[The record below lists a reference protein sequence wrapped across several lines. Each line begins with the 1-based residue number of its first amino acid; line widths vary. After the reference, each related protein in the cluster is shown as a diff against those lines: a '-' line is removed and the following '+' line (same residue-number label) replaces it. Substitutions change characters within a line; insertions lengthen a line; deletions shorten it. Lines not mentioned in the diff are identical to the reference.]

1 MQNYILT
8 NNLINNIKLLLFA
21 KTSEENQEN
30 HKKIPSKESE
40 SSYRYLANNL
50 SIKEIVSSFSKI
62 NNRQSQLSFLSKD
75 IKMTGTIEAE
85 SIIEIDCHFQ
95 GSIRGNTIVI
105 RNNGFIE
112 GEIEAKNII
121 IRGHFNGSIKTKQLQ
136 ICNSAILTGKISYEQ
151 IKVEDGASVEGNF
164 IKI

>member
-40 SSYRYLANNL
+40 RSYRYLANNL
-50 SIKEIVSSFSKI
+50 SIKELVSSFSKI
-62 NNRQSQLSFLSKD
+62 NNRQ
-75 IKMTGTIEAE
+75 
-85 SIIEIDCHFQ
+85 
-95 GSIRGNTIVI
+95 R
-105 RNNGFIE
+105 
-112 GEIEAKNII
+112 EAKNII